1 MLKKITIT
9 VFAFAAFIG
18 LVQAQ
23 VGQGTLKGTIKDKD
37 SKEPL
42 PFANVVVMLG
52 GNQVAGAQTDF
63 DGKYTVTSIPP
74 GTYEVVASY
83 VGYQQQKQ
91 TGVVIVSG
99 KIQFLDI
106 KLTQGI
112 ALDAFEVIE
121 YEVPLISKDQTQSGG
136 TVTREDI
143 DKMAARDATSFAG
156 TVGGTFTKDDGSTS
170 VSIRGAREDG
180 TDVYIDGIKVRGS
193 QNLPKAAIE
202 QVSVITGGLPAQFGD
217 ATGGVISIT
226 TRGASKEFFGGL
238 EYLGSGFR
246 AGNNVVGLDK
256 FGYNLLGFNVSG
268 PLLVK
273 KDSAGNKQDALFGF
287 FLSGELSSEVD
298 DRPSAIGAWKIK
310 DSSLAAI
317 QQTPLRPSGFEM
329 GTFPNA
335 EFTRINDF
343 ERVKYRQNV
352 ARRGINLA
360 SKLDVTLNKNMNL
373 TFGGSFDYRKRNVFV
388 YDYSLFNFDNNPE
401 RHDNTW
407 RVFGRFTQR
416 FSNPGQDTEES
427 ASLIK
432 NAYFSVQ
439 VDYTKQTQRTF
450 DGRHRDNL
458 SHYGYVGK
466 FTSIFENN
474 YDLSFVDGQPAFVH
488 NNFRQTAYLFEYD
501 STINPILSNYTKR
514 YYELYDEIE
523 GNYDNE
529 VNVRQGG
536 GLINGDAP
544 RNIYD
549 MWRAPGFIWNQNARL
564 NNSQFRIS
572 AIGSAE
578 IKDHS
583 ITFGFEYEQ
592 RDDRFYSV
600 SPVGLWTRG
609 RNLLNSHIT
618 QLDESNPT
626 ITYDFGIPTYT
637 YDRLYD
643 EESQSLFDKNMRQSL
658 GLAVDGTDFI
668 DFDSY
673 GPDAWKIEYF
683 SADELLNQ
691 GFNSSYVSYAGYDH
705 TGKRISGRPSLDDYF
720 TKKDENGYFLRHIP
734 SFQPIYSAIYLQD
747 KFAFDDLIFNIGVR
761 IDRFDANQPVLRDP
775 YSLFPTIKAG
785 EIAHDKPANIGDDF
799 VIYVGDVNDPT
810 VDNITGYR
818 NGDTWYNAQ
827 GTIINDPNLIG
838 NAEGVTPWLVNPD
851 KREPQTDLTSE
862 SFRDYK
868 PQINAMPRI
877 AFSFPISDEALF
889 FAHYDILVQRPVGGL
904 RFDPSDY
911 QFMKSNTGD
920 ILNNPDLKPEKTIDY
935 ELGFQQK
942 LNNFSSLKL
951 SGFYREMRD
960 MIQVKNVIGAY
971 PLSYK
976 TYGNLDF
983 GTVKGTTVTYDLRRV
998 KNISIRASYTLQ
1010 FADGTGSDATT
1021 SLNLVNT
1028 GQPNLRTIFPLSF
1041 DQRHAFTGV
1050 LDYRYAGGKNYNGPV
1065 IGGKEI
1071 FADAGANLAFRLG
1084 SGTPYTRQSNIVPF
1098 GLYSTGNTQ
1107 TVGSLN
1113 GSRLPWI
1120 YTLDLKVDKNVDLQL
1135 GKPKEGEQVKMMAMN
1150 VYLQV
1155 LNLLNTKNILS
1166 VYPTT
1171 GNPDDD
1177 SYLNDPRY
1185 EPFIESQNDSQSFR
1199 ELYSIKLQN
1208 PGFYSLPRRIR
1219 LGIVLN
1225 F

>member
-1 MLKKITIT
+1 MFKRFTIAILT
-9 VFAFAAFIG
+9 CALIIG
-18 LVQAQ
+18 SVYAQ
-23 VGQGTLKGTIKDKD
+23 VGQGTLKGTIKDK
-37 SKEPL
+37 ETGEGL
-42 PFANVVVMLG
+42 PFANIVVSLN

-74 GTYEVVASY
+74 GTYDVLISY

-91 TGVVIVSG
+91 TGVVIMSG
-99 KIQFLDI
+99 KIQFLDV
-106 KLTQGI
+106 KLLQGI
-112 ALDAFEVIE
+112 ALEAFEVIE

-143 DKMAARDATSFAG
+143 DKMAGRDATSFAA
-156 TVGGTFTKDDGSTS
+156 TVGGVYTKDDGGSS

-180 TDVYIDGIKVRGS
+180 TDVYIDGMKVRGS

-202 QVSVITGGLPAQFGD
+202 QVSVITGGLPAQYGD
-217 ATGGVISIT
+217 ATGGIISIT

-238 EYLGSGFR
+238 EYTGSGFR
-246 AGNNVVGLDK
+246 LKDNVYGLDK
-256 FGYNLLGFNVSG
+256 FGFNLLGFNVSG
-268 PLLVK
+268 PLLIK

-287 FLSGELSSEVD
+287 FLSGELMSELD
-298 DRPSAIGAWKIK
+298 DRPSAMGGWRIK
-310 DSSLAAI
+310 DSSLLAI
-317 QQTPLRPSGFEM
+317 EETPLRPSGYTS

-360 SKLDVTLNKNMNL
+360 AKLDVTLNKSMNL
-373 TFGGSFDYRKRNVFV
+373 TFGGSYDYKKRNVFV
-388 YDYSLFNFDNNPE
+388 YDYSLFNYKNNPE

-416 FSNPGQDTEES
+416 FSNPSQDTEES

-450 DGRHRDNL
+450 DGRHKDNL
-458 SHYGYVGK
+458 AHYGYVGK
-466 FTSIFENN
+466 FTSEYINN
-474 YDLSFVDGQPAFVH
+474 YGIGFIDNQPAFVH
-488 NNFRQTAYLFEYD
+488 DNFRQVAYNFEYD
-501 STINPILSNYTKR
+501 STINPVLSNYTKR
-514 YYELYDEIE
+514 YYELYDEVE
-523 GNYDNE
+523 GNYDNA

-536 GLINGDAP
+536 GLLNGDLP

-549 MWRAPGFIWNQNARL
+549 MWRAPGFLWNQNSVFD
-564 NNSQFRIS
+564 NSQFRIS

-583 ITFGFEYEQ
+583 FTFGFEFEQ

-600 SPVGLWTRG
+600 SPVGLWERG
-609 RNLLNSHIT
+609 RNLVNNHIT
-618 QLDESNPT
+618 QLDLSNPT
-626 ITYDFGIPTYT
+626 ISYDFGIPTYT
-637 YDRLYD
+637 YNRLYD
-643 EESQSLFDKNMRQSL
+643 AESQSLFDKNLRESL

-673 GPDAWKIEYF
+673 GPDVWKIDYF

-691 GFNSSYVSYAGYDH
+691 GFRSSYVSYSGYDH
-705 TGKRISGRPSLDDYF
+705 TGKKISGRPSLDDYF
-720 TKKDENGYFLRHIP
+720 TKKDDNGYFTRLIP
-734 SFQPIYSAIYLQD
+734 SFNPIYSSVYLQD
-747 KFAFDDLIFNIGVR
+747 KFAFDDLIFNVGVR
-761 IDRFDANQPVLRDP
+761 VDRFDANQPVLTDS
-775 YSLFPTIKAG
+775 YSMFPTVKAG
-785 EIAHDKPANIGDDF
+785 EVDHDKPSNIGDDF
-799 VIYVGDVNDPT
+799 VVYVSDVNDPNA
-810 VDNITGYR
+810 DNITGYR
-818 NGDTWYNAQ
+818 DGDIWYNAK
-827 GTIINDPNLIG
+827 GERITDPNIIG
-838 NAEGVTPWLVNPD
+838 NAEGVTPWLVDPE
-851 KREPQTDLTSE
+851 KRNPQTDLTSQ

-868 PQINAMPRI
+868 PQVNAMPRI
-877 AFSFPISDEALF
+877 SFSFPISDEALF
-889 FAHYDILVQRPVGGL
+889 FAHYDILIQRPSTGL

-911 QFMKSNTGD
+911 QFIKSNTGD
-920 ILNNPDLKPEKTIDY
+920 VINNPDLKPEKTIDY

-942 LNNFSSLKL
+942 INNFSSLKL

-971 PLSYK
+971 PVSYK

-983 GTVKGTTVTYDLRRV
+983 GTVKGTTVSYDLRRV

-1021 SLNLVNT
+1021 SLNLVNS

-1050 LDYRYAGGKNYNGPV
+1050 LDYRFAGGKNYNGPV

-1071 FADAGANLAFRLG
+1071 FADAGANFSFRMG
-1084 SGTPYTRQSNIVPF
+1084 SGTPYTKQSNIIPY
-1098 GLYSTGNTQ
+1098 GLYSQGNTQ

-1120 YTLDLKVDKNVDLQL
+1120 YTVDLKVDKNLDLQL
-1135 GKPKEGEQVKMMAMN
+1135 GKAKEGEEVKMAALN
-1150 VYLQV
+1150 VYIQV
-1155 LNLLNTKNILS
+1155 LNLLNTKNVLS

-1185 EPFIESQNDSQSFR
+1185 EPFISSQNDEQSFR
-1199 ELYSIKLQN
+1199 DLYSLKLQN
-1208 PGFYSLPRRIR
+1208 PGYFSLPRRVR
-1219 LGIVLN
+1219 LGVVLN